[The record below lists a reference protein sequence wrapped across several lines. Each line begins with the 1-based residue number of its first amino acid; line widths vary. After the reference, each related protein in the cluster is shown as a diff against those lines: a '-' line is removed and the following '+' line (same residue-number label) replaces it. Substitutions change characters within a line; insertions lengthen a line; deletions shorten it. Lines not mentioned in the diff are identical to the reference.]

1 MLEHPPL
8 GRNGMTTLQENED
21 GLAGDDAERAARIR
35 AALDGR
41 SIVMVGLMGAG
52 KSTIGR
58 RLAQRLG
65 LPFIDADNAIEEAA
79 GMSIA
84 DIFANYGEAH
94 FRDGERRVV
103 ARLLQDEPR
112 VLATGG
118 GAFVNG
124 QTRALVAQHGLS
136 IWLKADLDVLMKR
149 VRRRSNRPLLNG
161 DDPEG
166 VMRRLMDERY
176 PIYAEADVTVET
188 SNAPHQAVV
197 EEVLCALEHY
207 LGLDPQTRSKAVAEG
222 RP

>member
-1 MLEHPPL
+1 
-8 GRNGMTTLQENED
+8 MTSLQENEVGQEAD
-21 GLAGDDAERAARIR
+21 MARAARLR
-35 AALDGR
+35 DALRGR

-58 RLAQRLG
+58 RLAQRIG
-65 LPFIDADNAIEEAA
+65 LPFVDADNAIEEAA
-79 GMSIA
+79 AMTIPE
-84 DIFANYGEAH
+84 IFATYGEAH

-103 ARLLQDEPR
+103 ARLLQDVPR

-118 GAFVNG
+118 GAFINE

-149 VRRRSNRPLLNG
+149 VRRRSNRPLLNQ

-166 VMRRLMDERY
+166 VMRRLMTERY
-176 PIYAEADVTVET
+176 PIYAQADITVET

-197 EEVLCALEHY
+197 EQTLCALERH
-207 LGLDPQTRSKAVAEG
+207 LGLDAPAPAEAAVEG

>member
-1 MLEHPPL
+1 MA
-8 GRNGMTTLQENED
+8 TLQEHEEGQEED
-21 GLAGDDAERAARIR
+21 TARAARVR
-35 AALDGR
+35 TALEGR

-65 LPFIDADNAIEEAA
+65 LPFVDADTAIEEAA
-79 GMSIA
+79 GMTIPE
-84 DIFANYGEAH
+84 IFATYGEAH

-118 GAFVNG
+118 GAFVNE
-124 QTRALVAQHGLS
+124 QTRELVAQHGLS

-149 VRRRSNRPLLNG
+149 VRRRSNRPLLHA

-166 VMRRLMDERY
+166 VMRKLMTERY

-197 EEVLCALEHY
+197 EETLCALERH
-207 LGLDPQTRSKAVAEG
+207 LGLPAPAQALATEG
-222 RP
+222 GT

>member
-1 MLEHPPL
+1 MLEDAPL
-8 GRNGMTTLQENED
+8 GRIGMTTLQENED
-21 GLAGDDAERAARIR
+21 GLAEEDAARIAR
-35 AALDGR
+35 VRTALDGR

-65 LPFIDADNAIEEAA
+65 LPFVDADNAIEEAA
-79 GMSIA
+79 AMSIA
-84 DIFANYGEAH
+84 EIFANYGEAH

-124 QTRALVAQHGLS
+124 QTRALVAELGLS
-136 IWLKADLDVLMKR
+136 VWLKADLDVLMKR
-149 VRRRSNRPLLNG
+149 VRRRANRPLLNA

-166 VMRRLMDERY
+166 VMRRLMAERY
-176 PIYAEADVTVET
+176 PIYAQADVTVET
-188 SNAPHQAVV
+188 SNAPHHAVV
-197 EEVLCALEHY
+197 EETLCALERHF
-207 LGLDPQTRSKAVAEG
+207 GLAVPAPAEAAESG
-222 RP
+222 S